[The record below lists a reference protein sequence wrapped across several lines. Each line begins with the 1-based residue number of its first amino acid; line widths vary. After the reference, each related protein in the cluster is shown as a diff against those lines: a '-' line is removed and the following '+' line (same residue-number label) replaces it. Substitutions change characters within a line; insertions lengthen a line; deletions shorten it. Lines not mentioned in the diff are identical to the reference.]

1 MYIYINEEFTKIY
14 TTLET
19 RINNVNILGLR
30 DIMLTFIVIAFTDV
44 SRVPDVLMYFHP
56 EPDFFGIESNRIL
69 KKVSFNY
76 ETRVLGRVTS
86 CGRTQFKKE

>member
-44 SRVPDVLMYFHP
+44 S
-56 EPDFFGIESNRIL
+56 
-69 KKVSFNY
+69 
-76 ETRVLGRVTS
+76 
-86 CGRTQFKKE
+86 